1 MSPEADRSAA
11 HRVVVT
17 GDGPLLLEGPVEVD
31 LPDGRTVRSE
41 RPVVALCV
49 CRRSGIPPW
58 CDTSHRRRARRKPPE
73 ETP

>member
-1 MSPEADRSAA
+1 MSPDDPAQ
-11 HRVVVT
+11 RVVVT
-17 GDGPLLLEGPVEVD
+17 GDGPLLVEGPVEVD
-31 LPDGRTVRSE
+31 LPDGTTVRSE

-49 CRRSGIPPW
+49 CRRSSIQPW